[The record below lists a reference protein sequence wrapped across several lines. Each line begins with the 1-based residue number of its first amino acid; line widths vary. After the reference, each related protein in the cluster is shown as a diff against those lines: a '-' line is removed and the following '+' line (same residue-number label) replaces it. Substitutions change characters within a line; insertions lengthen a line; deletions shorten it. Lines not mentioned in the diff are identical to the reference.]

1 MKRTKTIQVLDR
13 AAILLKAL
21 SEAEEGLSLSECA
34 DCLGVTPQT
43 AQSILRTL
51 EANGYAYQPR
61 KKGPYWLGA
70 TIPSIARR
78 WENSGAR
85 GALARP
91 EVLALRDRLGEYV
104 VLAELRGTALY
115 ALLEARSHDA
125 LTVGWVMGQPD
136 RIHTKA
142 TGKVLLAYLPEYE
155 RDALI
160 SRLPWEQLGPRT
172 IMDPEQLKV
181 HLSGVVRQ
189 GYAQTSDEIGEGIC
203 ALAVPVFDRLDGT
216 VPAALGT
223 YLPTVRY
230 SDEKA
235 ESLIAKL
242 TATATR
248 ISESWG
254 IGNRQLETSM

>member
-1 MKRTKTIQVLDR
+1 MKSSKTIQVLDR
-13 AAILLKAL
+13 AATLLQAL
-21 SEAEEGLSLSECA
+21 SKAEEGLSLSECA
-34 DCLGVTPQT
+34 DRIGVPPQT

-70 TIPSIARR
+70 AIPSIARR

-85 GALARP
+85 SALARP
-91 EVLALRDRLGEYV
+91 EVLALRDKLGEYV

-115 ALLEARSHDA
+115 ALLEARSHEA
-125 LTVGWVMGQPD
+125 LTVGWVMGQPEHL
-136 RIHTKA
+136 HTKA

-160 SRLPWEQLGPRT
+160 GRLPFERLGPRT
-172 IMDPEQLKV
+172 IMDPERLRV
-181 HLSGVVRQ
+181 HLDEVVRQ
-189 GYAQTSDEIGEGIC
+189 GYARTSDEIDDGLC
-203 ALAVPVFDRLDGT
+203 ALAVPVNDRFDGT

-230 SDEKA
+230 TEKKA
-235 ESLIAKL
+235 AWLIEELK
-242 TATATR
+242 ATSAR
-248 ISESWG
+248 ISKSWG
-254 IGNRQLETSM
+254 IGMGDSGNP